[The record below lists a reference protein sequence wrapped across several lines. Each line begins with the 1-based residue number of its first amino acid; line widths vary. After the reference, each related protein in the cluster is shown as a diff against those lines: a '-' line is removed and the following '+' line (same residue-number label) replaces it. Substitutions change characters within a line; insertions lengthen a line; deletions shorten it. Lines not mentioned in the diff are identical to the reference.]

1 MPEQRQYKREEVEFV
16 LKFRIKD
23 SNENFKYAYYENI
36 SLGGVKIVDLST
48 PVERG
53 TIIEI
58 ELSLPYTPNSAL
70 SNSLLIEGTTAH
82 CGKGLETNK
91 FNCGV
96 QFTGI
101 SKDKTEKLNMFLQY
115 ANGAQKLKEED

>member
-1 MPEQRQYKREEVEFV
+1 MSDQRKHKREDVEFV

-23 SNENFKYAYYENI
+23 SDENFKYAYYENI
-36 SLGGVKIVDLST
+36 SLGGVKIVELSS
-48 PVERG
+48 PIERG

-70 SNSLLIEGTTAH
+70 ANSLLIEGTTAH
-82 CGKGLETNK
+82 CAETKPTMK
-91 FNCGV
+91 FSCGV

-101 SKDKTEKLNMFLQY
+101 SAEKTEKLNIFLQY
-115 ANGAQKLKEED
+115 ANGAKQLKEED